1 MKTVL
6 GPVFFGSVAP
16 RALLFVKAMEV
27 SAGKPAGPCAALVA
41 QYPEEVDIVLAEFG
55 DLLKICNPLRA
66 MRARLAA
73 RKLLD
78 DIERGV
84 RWTTAKS

>member
-1 MKTVL
+1 METVL
-6 GPVFFGSVAP
+6 GPVFFGPVAP

-27 SAGKPAGPCAALVA
+27 SAGKPTGPCAALVA
-41 QYPEEVDIVLAEFG
+41 QYPEEVDSVLAKFG
-55 DLLKICNPLRA
+55 DLLKICNPLRV

-78 DIERGV
+78 DIEREV
-84 RWTTAKS
+84 